1 MIAEGLQYAPPG
13 PGLPHC
19 VPSTSFKY
27 SQSDQMI
34 TDDFY
39 LKLPGNVDV
48 LIPDLLGPVVPG
60 QYLLLQIRM
69 ILRLKVLV
77 SMISDCILNTF
88 LNTLILLKP

>member
-1 MIAEGLQYAPPG
+1 
-13 PGLPHC
+13 
-19 VPSTSFKY
+19 
-27 SQSDQMI
+27 MI